1 MMPDGNE
8 EQRGTPERLKD
19 LEQRTTTNEKRI
31 KETRG
36 WVIGLMFVL
45 LAGFMGLAGGVVLLY
60 LASLG
65 D

>member
-1 MMPDGNE
+1 MIPDENE

-19 LEQRTTTNEKRI
+19 LEKRTADNEKRI

-45 LAGFMGLAGGVVLLY
+45 LAGFMGIAGGVVLLY
-60 LASLG
+60 LQSLG

>member
-8 EQRGTPERLKD
+8 EQRGTPERLED
-19 LEQRTTTNEKRI
+19 LEKRTTDNEKHI

-36 WVIGLMFVL
+36 CLIGLIFVL
-45 LAGFMGLAGGVVLLY
+45 LAGFMGFGGGAVLLY
-60 LASLG
+60 LATLG

>member
-8 EQRGTPERLKD
+8 EQRDTPERLKE
-19 LEQRTTTNEKRI
+19 LEKRTTDNEKKI

-45 LAGFMGLAGGVVLLY
+45 LAGFMGFGGGAVLLY
-60 LASLG
+60 LATLG